1 MSFAMPRRVAWSA
14 AWRISLWGTLAFSI
28 GTLIVFVFL
37 HRFVAS
43 DIQRRNDAWLWGEV
57 SLLGDVAERTPKD
70 ALYGQVVGEIAE
82 LVREEVPNKK
92 RSLSNANDHVFFLQ
106 EGEDRSLKLWV
117 GAGAGEDTLKA
128 IQESRNLPDQPI
140 DLRVAGMAVPFRVV
154 SIRLEDGSRIYL
166 GLSEVDQLRILNNF
180 RVYFVLLWL
189 IIVLFGFALVFS
201 ISRSLLKHVQT
212 ITDAA
217 SRIGRSDL
225 TTRVPT
231 TSRTD
236 EVAHLALTLN
246 NMLDRIENS
255 MHQLHT
261 ITDSLAHDIR
271 SPITAVRGRLEASL
285 SARSPEEQTDSI
297 ASSIEVL
304 DRLSQFL
311 TDSLDV
317 AEANADALRLAR
329 SEVDLEEALA
339 SMIDLYQPSMAEKDI
354 TLDFH
359 HAGPVRISADVGLI
373 HRMISNLF
381 DNEVTHLPTGC
392 HVMVDLRQEDSA
404 RLIVQDDGPGF
415 APEII
420 QHLFERNT
428 KGRDSRGHGLGL
440 AFVDAVV
447 RAHGGTVIASNPPS
461 RGARIAINLPLSS
474 GVSGYSRGPEVVDQ
488 VELSKD

>member
-1 MSFAMPRRVAWSA
+1 MSSEMPRRVAWSA

-28 GTLIVFVFL
+28 GTLLVFVFL
-37 HRFVAS
+37 HRFVADDMQHRS
-43 DIQRRNDAWLWGEV
+43 DAWLWGAV

-92 RSLSNANDHVFFLQ
+92 RSLSNADDHVFFLQ

-117 GAGAGEDTLKA
+117 GAGPGEDTLKA
-128 IQESRNLPDQPI
+128 IQGSRVLPDQPI
-140 DLRVAGMAVPFRVV
+140 DLRVDGMGVPFRVV
-154 SIRLEDGSRIYL
+154 SIRVEDGSRIYL
-166 GLSEVDQLRILNNF
+166 GLSEEDQLRILNNLRF
-180 RVYFVLLWL
+180 YFVLLWL

-329 SEVDLEEALA
+329 GEVDLEEALV
-339 SMIDLYQPSMAEKDI
+339 SMIDLYQPSMAENDI

-359 HAGPVRISADVGLI
+359 HAGPVKISADVGLI

-392 HVMVDLRQEDSA
+392 RVMVDLRSEDSA
-404 RLIVQDDGPGF
+404 KLILQDDGPGF

-428 KGRDSRGHGLGL
+428 KGRDSSGHGLGL

-447 RAHGGTVIASNPPS
+447 RAHGGTVIASNPPAG
-461 RGARIAINLPLSS
+461 GARIAISLPLSS
-474 GVSGYSRGPEVVDQ
+474 GVSGYSREPAMIDRA
-488 VELSKD
+488 ELSKD

>member
-1 MSFAMPRRVAWSA
+1 
-14 AWRISLWGTLAFSI
+14 LWGTLAFSI
-28 GTLIVFVFL
+28 GTLVVFVFL
-37 HRFVAS
+37 HRFVAN
-43 DIQRRNDAWLWGEV
+43 DIQHRNDAWLWGAV

-106 EGEDRSLKLWV
+106 EGEDRSLKLWA
-117 GAGAGEDTLKA
+117 GAGTGEDTLEA
-128 IQESRNLPDQPI
+128 LQRSRIPPDQPI
-140 DLRVAGMAVPFRVV
+140 DLRVDGMAVPFRVV
-154 SIRLEDGSRIYL
+154 SIRVEDGSRIYL
-166 GLSEVDQLRILNNF
+166 GLSEEDQLRILNNF
-180 RVYFVLLWL
+180 RVNFALLWL

-212 ITDAA
+212 ITNAA

-261 ITDSLAHDIR
+261 MTDSLAHDIR

-329 SEVDLEEALA
+329 SEVDLEEALV
-339 SMIDLYQPSMAEKDI
+339 SMIDLYQPSMSEKDL

-359 HAGPVRISADVGLI
+359 HAGPVRVSADMGLI

-392 HVMVDLRQEDSA
+392 RVTVGVRAEQSA
-404 RLIVQDDGPGF
+404 CLIVEDDGPGF

-420 QHLFERNT
+420 QHLFERST

-447 RAHGGTVIASNPPS
+447 RAHGGTVIASNPPAG
-461 RGARIAINLPLSS
+461 GARITITLPLSPS
-474 GVSGYSRGPEVVDQ
+474 VSGYSRGSEMTDQ

>member
-1 MSFAMPRRVAWSA
+1 MSSEMPRRVAWSA

-28 GTLIVFVFL
+28 GTLLVFVFL
-37 HRFVAS
+37 HRFVA
-43 DIQRRNDAWLWGEV
+43 DDMQHRNDAWLWGAV

-92 RSLSNANDHVFFLQ
+92 RSLSNADDHVFFLQ

-117 GAGAGEDTLKA
+117 GAGPGEDTLKA
-128 IQESRNLPDQPI
+128 IQKSRALPDQPI
-140 DLRVAGMAVPFRVV
+140 DLRVDGMGVPFRVV
-154 SIRLEDGSRIYL
+154 SIRVEDGSRIYL
-166 GLSEVDQLRILNNF
+166 GLSEEDQLRILNNF
-180 RVYFVLLWL
+180 RFYFVLLWL

-392 HVMVDLRQEDSA
+392 RVMVDLCLEDSA

-415 APEII
+415 APEMI

-428 KGRDSRGHGLGL
+428 KGRDSSGHGLGL

-447 RAHGGTVIASNPPS
+447 RAHGGTVIASNPPAG
-461 RGARIAINLPLSS
+461 GARIAISLPVSS
-474 GVSGYSRGPEVVDQ
+474 SVSGYSRAPEVIDQ

>member
-1 MSFAMPRRVAWSA
+1 MFSEMPRRVAWSA

-28 GTLIVFVFL
+28 GTLLVFVFL
-37 HRFVAS
+37 HRFVA
-43 DIQRRNDAWLWGEV
+43 DDMQHRNDAWLWGAV
-57 SLLGDVAERTPKD
+57 SLLGDVAERTPKG

-92 RSLSNANDHVFFLQ
+92 RSLSNADDHVFFLQ

-128 IQESRNLPDQPI
+128 IHGSRILPDQPI
-140 DLRVAGMAVPFRVV
+140 DLRVDGMGVPFRVV
-154 SIRLEDGSRIYL
+154 SIRVEDGSRIYL
-166 GLSEVDQLRILNNF
+166 GLSEEDQLRILNNF
-180 RVYFVLLWL
+180 RFYFVLLWL

-359 HAGPVRISADVGLI
+359 HAGPVTISADVGLI

-392 HVMVDLRQEDSA
+392 RVMVDLRPEDSA
-404 RLIVQDDGPGF
+404 RLILQDDGPGF

-428 KGRDSRGHGLGL
+428 KGRDSSGHGLGL

-461 RGARIAINLPLSS
+461 GGARIAINLPLSS